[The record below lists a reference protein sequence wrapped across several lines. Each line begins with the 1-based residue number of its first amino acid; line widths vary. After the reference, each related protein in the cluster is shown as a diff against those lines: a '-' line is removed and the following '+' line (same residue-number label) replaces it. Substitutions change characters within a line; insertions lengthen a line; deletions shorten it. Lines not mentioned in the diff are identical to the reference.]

1 LRAVFGEEKCF
12 HTAWAQ
18 SRLGPDLHLFGEFA
32 AVQSAMSRTVIVET
46 QRVATG
52 KKAHPAKIDLSAV
65 PR

>member
-1 LRAVFGEEKCF
+1 VD
-12 HTAWAQ
+12 TARPPRLTQ
-18 SRLGPDLHLFGEFA
+18 NRLGPDPHLFGEFA

>member
-1 LRAVFGEEKCF
+1 MTRL
-12 HTAWAQ
+12 TL
-18 SRLGPDLHLFGEFA
+18 SRLGPELHLFGEFA
-32 AVQSAMSRTVIVET
+32 AVQSAMLIVET